1 MACQLP
7 LRHKSPE
14 CNGFSV
20 EAFPR
25 QIAIEEYSRTY
36 GEYSAGIRR
45 TDPAHEPRILRQG
58 PRSVRFPSREVQ
70 GLILEN
76 HLKRGGDGTKK
87 RTAPFPFH
95 QTYID
100 V

>member
-14 CNGFSV
+14 YNEFSF
-20 EAFPR
+20 EAFPD
-25 QIAIEEYSRTY
+25 QIFIEEYSRTY

-58 PRSVRFPSREVQ
+58 PRSVRFLPQTIQ
-70 GLILEN
+70 GLTPHRADHGWLPAASS
-76 HLKRGGDGTKK
+76 G
-87 RTAPFPFH
+87 
-95 QTYID
+95 
-100 V
+100 VS